1 MSNLVIFMSDEHN
14 PFYSS
19 VYGHPF
25 IRTPALERLARDGT
39 VFRNA
44 YCPSPLCLPSRSA
57 FMAGRPVHEV
67 QAYSNCNVRL
77 RSDLPSYGRLLGQA
91 GTHTVYVGKTDVYAP
106 SGRLGFSEML
116 LPGDRRWPGDVNHGR
131 TPLAIRHGAAKRADG
146 FGPRPNACGG
156 DARRIDTALEW
167 LRADSAKCGR
177 PWLLVINTDAPHFPH
192 FAPPEFWDMYPGGG
206 DLPEHGAESA
216 SARHPYA
223 RDLRDHFEADLF
235 TAAQVRGLR
244 RGYLA
249 CVSWVDRQL
258 GRLLDTLEELGLR
271 ECTNVVYTADHGEM
285 LGKFGMWWKCSLYE
299 DSVRVPLVV
308 SGPDFSSAAHVHT
321 PVSLLDLH
329 AGMFRVFGLEPP
341 STAAGTPLQDVPDAA
356 PERVVLAEYH
366 GHGVRSGAF
375 MVRKGDWKLLFNTA
389 APHQLFNLKRDPDEL
404 DDCFS
409 REPEK
414 AAELEAAL
422 REICNPEREDRRAH
436 EFEALQLEIIDNWGL
451 GGSGPV

>member
-1 MSNLVIFMSDEHN
+1 MNNLVLFMSDEHN

-25 IRTPALERLARDGT
+25 IRTPALERLAREGT

-57 FMAGRPVHEV
+57 FMAGRFVHEI
-67 QAYSNCNVRL
+67 QTYSNCNVRL
-77 RSDLPSYGRLLGQA
+77 RSDLPSYGRLLGQR
-91 GTHTVYVGKTDVYAP
+91 GVHTVYVGKTDVYAP
-106 SGRLGFSEML
+106 SDRLGFSEML
-116 LPGDRRWPGDVNHGR
+116 LPGDRRWPGDVNHR
-131 TPLAIRHGAAKRADG
+131 RRPLAIRRGSAKRADG
-146 FGPRPNACGG
+146 FGPRRNACAG
-156 DARRIDTALEW
+156 DARCIAAALDW
-167 LRADSAKCGR
+167 LRADSAKCGK
-177 PWLLVINTDAPHFPH
+177 PWLLAINTGAPHFPH
-192 FAPPEFWDMYPGGG
+192 FAPSEFWDMYPQGA
-206 DLPEHGAESA
+206 DLPEYGPDAA
-216 SARHPYA
+216 SARHPVA
-223 RDLRDHFEADLF
+223 RDLRAHFETDRFAEF
-235 TAAQVRGLR
+235 QVRGLR

-258 GRLLDTLEELGLR
+258 GRLLDALEARGLR
-271 ECTNVVYTADHGEM
+271 ERTNVVYTADHGEM

-308 SGPDFSSAAHVHT
+308 SGPDFPASRVIRT
-321 PVSLLDLH
+321 PVSLLDLY
-329 AGMFRVFGLEPP
+329 AGLYRVFESDPP
-341 STAAGTPLQDVPDAA
+341 PTAVGTPLQDLPEDD

-366 GHGVRSGAF
+366 GHGVRSGSF

-389 APHQLFNLKRDPDEL
+389 APHQLFNVARDPDEL
-404 DDCFS
+404 DDCLT

-436 EFEALQLEIIDNWGL
+436 EFEAFQLEIIDNWGL
-451 GGSGPV
+451 GAPRSV